1 MHGKSGCFALQ
12 KSRFR
17 SAKTKLVFFLR
28 IIFTKSR
35 ILSSSILEF
44 LESSS
49 FLRFSK
55 RTRDFLDVRG
65 VMNHAPTCIY
75 AIQGL
80 YLRNGEMKKM

>member
-17 SAKTKLVFFLR
+17 SAKAKLAFFLR

-44 LESSS
+44 LENSS
-49 FLRFSK
+49 FPRFSK
-55 RTRDFLDVRG
+55 RTRDFFDVRG
-65 VMNHAPTCIY
+65 VIHHALHAFVQYKGYTS
-75 AIQGL
+75 AMA
-80 YLRNGEMKKM
+80 E